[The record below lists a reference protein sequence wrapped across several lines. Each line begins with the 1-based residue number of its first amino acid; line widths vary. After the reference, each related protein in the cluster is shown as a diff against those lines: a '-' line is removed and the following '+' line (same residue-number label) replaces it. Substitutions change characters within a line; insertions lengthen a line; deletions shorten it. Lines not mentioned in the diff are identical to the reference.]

1 MTTTER
7 VTPTLGEVG
16 RTRAAVLADM
26 PRARSRA
33 RARARRTRLL
43 WMTCVY
49 VLLIIATAVFFLP
62 FFWMV
67 LSSFKPTQE
76 IISSS
81 PFSFSSLSLQNFRS
95 LFHLAPV
102 GLWFRNSIIYSAGST
117 IGTVVS
123 STFVGYGFARSRAR
137 GSQVWFAVAMST
149 LMIPFTVTVF
159 PQYALYVKLHLT
171 NTFAPLI
178 LPSFVAAGGTT
189 LFIFLMRQFFLG
201 LPRELEEAAYVDGA
215 SRFRAFLSVM
225 LPLARPAM
233 VTVIIFQFVFSWND
247 LWGPLIYLT
256 SSGLYTVP
264 LGVATFSGAYGTEIG
279 PLVAM
284 TFLSVLPLVVVFI
297 VFQRYFVKTLATAG
311 VVG

>member
-1 MTTTER
+1 
-7 VTPTLGEVG
+7 
-16 RTRAAVLADM
+16 
-26 PRARSRA
+26 
-33 RARARRTRLL
+33 
-43 WMTCVY
+43 
-49 VLLIIATAVFFLP
+49 
-62 FFWMV
+62 
-67 LSSFKPTQE
+67 
-76 IISSS
+76 
-81 PFSFSSLSLQNFRS
+81 
-95 LFHLAPV
+95 
-102 GLWFRNSIIYSAGST
+102 
-117 IGTVVS
+117 
-123 STFVGYGFARSRAR
+123 
-137 GSQVWFAVAMST
+137 MST

-171 NTFAPLI
+171 NTFAPLV

-256 SSGLYTVP
+256 SSSLYTVQ

-284 TFLSVLPLVVVFI
+284 TFLSVLPLVVVFV
-297 VFQRYFVKTLATAG
+297 VFQRYFVRTLATAG
-311 VVG
+311 MVG